1 MASTRVTTPRRSPR
15 DWTFA
20 PRAMKK
26 MAVRCTG
33 PTQAYEPHWSVPQAP
48 LDSILKG
55 VAGQVGGLLWDAP
68 ESDPAGAD
76 DDDGEGTAGVLAP
89 A

>member
-1 MASTRVTTPRRSPR
+1 MATRYLHV
-15 DWTFA
+15 
-20 PRAMKK
+20 
-26 MAVRCTG
+26 
-33 PTQAYEPHWSVPQAP
+33 

-68 ESDPAGAD
+68 EGDAAAD
-76 DDDGEGTAGVLAP
+76 DDDDDDDDDDEGTAGVLAP

>member
-1 MASTRVTTPRRSPR
+1 
-15 DWTFA
+15 
-20 PRAMKK
+20 

-33 PTQAYEPHWSVPQAP
+33 PTQAYEPHWSAPQAP

-55 VAGQVGGLLWDAP
+55 MAGQVGGLLWDAP
-68 ESDPAGAD
+68 ERAPAAAD
-76 DDDGEGTAGVLAP
+76 DDDGDGTAGVLAL

>member
-1 MASTRVTTPRRSPR
+1 MATRYQHV
-15 DWTFA
+15 
-20 PRAMKK
+20 
-26 MAVRCTG
+26 
-33 PTQAYEPHWSVPQAP
+33 

-68 ESDPAGAD
+68 ESDPAAAD